1 MVETGGLHIRNV
13 QESDDGI
20 YTCRAA
26 VIQTG
31 ELVERN
37 IRVEVYIK
45 PQIDALPETLEAVE
59 EQQFS
64 VMCNATGKPVP
75 EYTWIKDQDQ
85 TNVATRDRFLVN
97 SQTGQ
102 MSITRVT
109 TDDYGFYTCMAKN
122 DAGHVEVKTMLNVLV
137 RPRIVELYNI
147 TIAEEKEGALICRA
161 TGRPAPEITFRRWG
175 STEEFTNGPQPYD
188 DRIQLEQSFDNERGN
203 SSGTLR
209 IMKMQK
215 SDDGLYEC
223 VARNRGEQA
232 YKVGHITVEY
242 KPSFEHMKGLPPV
255 YSWEERVANLSCLAQ
270 GKCRSYPI

>member
-1 MVETGGLHIRNV
+1 M
-13 QESDDGI
+13 
-20 YTCRAA
+20 
-26 VIQTG
+26 
-31 ELVERN
+31 
-37 IRVEVYIK
+37 
-45 PQIDALPETLEAVE
+45 EAVE

-85 TNVATRDRFLVN
+85 TNVANRDRFLIN

-109 TDDYGFYTCMAKN
+109 TDDYGIYTCMAKN

-147 TIAEEKEGALICRA
+147 TIAEEKEGALVCRA

-175 STEEFTNGPQPYD
+175 STEEFINGPQPFD

-232 YKVGHITVEY
+232 FKVGHITVEY

-255 YSWEERVANLSCLAQ
+255 FSWEERVANLSCLAQ
-270 GKCRSYPI
+270 GKLSGFFFVKNLISKRYRSFRYSKCNDRMALERSIDQRFGRSKFASGRQWATQ